1 MKKIYN
7 RAANSKAASSKQ
19 ESPTVLSDRVR
30 IFWQS
35 DLEEVEG
42 CFLKGK
48 RITDL
53 PIRKPD
59 RRAPSQGSVLLGRI
73 RNIDHDVP
81 MPNRWMARLLRF
93 LHPST
98 N

>member
-1 MKKIYN
+1 MKKIHN
-7 RAANSKAASSKQ
+7 SAANSKAASTKQ
-19 ESPTVLSDRVR
+19 GATTVLSDRVQT
-30 IFWQS
+30 FWQS

-59 RRAPSQGSVLLGRI
+59 RRTPSQGSVLLGRI
-73 RNIDHDVP
+73 RNIDRDIT

-98 N
+98 